1 MTESNANALPLTT
14 AQRGLWVGQKI
25 ASLEATLNIA
35 EAVEIHGPVE
45 PALFLRAMR
54 RFTEEAE
61 TTRVRIVERDGL
73 PYQIVRETTVAQ
85 FPYLDFSA
93 EADPRAAAERWMHAE
108 IVKPVDLAHDPLWF
122 GALFKYADDLYCWYQ
137 RAHHTVYDG
146 FSGGMA
152 AKRLNELYLA
162 YRDGVEPPPSGYG
175 SLASL
180 VETEAAY
187 RESERYRRDR
197 EYWLEQLA
205 DLPEAVTLARRRV
218 RNNGGLRR
226 ASGQVGNDVRERL
239 AEIARDCGV
248 SLPQVL
254 IALVAAYYHR
264 ATGAEDLVIGMPV
277 TGRVN
282 HAMRSTPGMA
292 ANVVAIRLKMHAGMS
307 MPELFA
313 QVSRVVRQALRHQQY
328 RYEELRRDLGLLN
341 PDQHMAWLGV
351 NIEPYDYNNFLGH
364 RGSARNLHNGSA
376 EDLTVFVFDRLDG
389 QGLSLDL
396 DANPTLY
403 PEAELNEHLR
413 RLLRLIDAVQAEP
426 GLRLGEIDVL
436 GDDERARLLQRWN
449 DTAAPLAEATALDQF
464 ERQATLT
471 PDAVAV
477 VSGDAALSYREL
489 DALSTRLAR
498 RLIARG
504 VRPGDLVALA
514 LPRDERL
521 LAAPY
526 AVWKAGAAYLP
537 LDPESPRERIVQTL
551 EDAAPRLLLTTAA
564 FADAFDGGAV
574 ALLSIDEASMDEA
587 SMDEA
592 SADELS
598 SDGSAGSG
606 ADLPRAAAD
615 ACAYVIYTSGSTG
628 RPKGVEVDQ
637 RNLSNFLAAT
647 QRLFAPGPGERFLAQ
662 TTIAFDIACFELFL
676 PLSVGARVVMTGAE
690 TVRDPIALAR
700 LIEEQALDYVQ
711 ATPSLWRMLLANP
724 RLRLDGVHALSTG
737 EALPPDLAQRLVAS
751 AAKVTNLYGPTE
763 TTVWASA
770 VELGADDVA
779 DGAPPSIG
787 RPLLNTRA
795 YLLDAALNPVPTG
808 SVGELYVAG
817 ACVARGYLRRPALSA
832 ERFLADPFVAGER
845 MYRTGD
851 LARWRDDGAIEYLG
865 RADQQVKIRG
875 HRVELG
881 EIEAQLAA
889 EDGVADVA
897 VALHTDALGH
907 GLLAAYVVPAAGRGV
922 DAAALRSGLARRL
935 PEHMLPSAYVELE
948 RLPLTASGKL
958 DRKALAPPE
967 RSRRTAYAPPRN
979 ETERKLAALWQQIFG
994 LPQVGI
1000 HDNFF
1005 ELGGDS
1011 LTAAEMVAAFPQHFG
1026 SELALGALFE
1036 GSTIAGLAAHLER
1049 NGGENDP
1056 LGALLALRPS
1066 GGARPLFCIHPV
1078 TGLSWAYAA
1087 LLRHLDEHLP
1097 VYALQSR
1104 GLRGGA
1110 SLPASIEE
1118 IAADYVAQIRRVQP
1132 HGPYRLLGW
1141 SLGGLV
1147 GHAVAALLQ
1156 QLGERVELL
1165 AMMDSYPFVAD
1176 AAEAGGEAQQ
1186 VAAVLKFLGF
1196 HQQARDNPPQDMRAL
1211 ADLLCREYEVFSIPL
1226 VQEIMKA
1233 DARLIENVSA
1243 ITRNNL
1249 ALARRYRPAPI
1260 AADMVFFNAGRKERV
1275 DLDGL
1280 LHYHAGAWQPVI
1292 DGRIEVHDIDCDH
1305 QSMLEPRAA
1314 AQIVRILRERLE
1326 PRSEAAP
1333 APPPQLHPAEF
1344 AIAFS

>member
-1 MTESNANALPLTT
+1 MNESNANALPLTT

-45 PALFLRAMR
+45 PAPFLRALR

-61 TTRVRIVERDGL
+61 STRVRIVERDGL
-73 PYQIVRETTVAQ
+73 PYQIVRETTVAE
-85 FPYLDFSA
+85 FPYLDFSG
-93 EADPRAAAERWMHAE
+93 EPDPRAAAERWMHAD
-108 IVKPVDLAHDPLWF
+108 IAKPVDLAHDPLWV

-175 SLASL
+175 TLASL
-180 VETEAAY
+180 VEAETSY
-187 RESERYRRDR
+187 RDSERYRRDR

-205 DLPEAVTLARRRV
+205 ELPEAVTLARRRV

-254 IALVAAYYHR
+254 IALIAAYYHR
-264 ATGAEDLVIGMPV
+264 ATGAEDLVFGMPV

-292 ANVVAIRLKMHAGMS
+292 ANVVAIRLKMHADMS

-313 QVSRVVRQALRHQQY
+313 QVSRVVKQALRHQQY

-341 PDQHMAWLGV
+341 PDQHMAWLGI

-364 RGSARNLHNGSA
+364 RASARNLHNGSA

-403 PEAELNEHLR
+403 PENELNEHLR
-413 RLLRLIDAVQAEP
+413 RLLRLIDAVQADP
-426 GLRLGEIDVL
+426 GLRLGEIDIL
-436 GDDERARLLQRWN
+436 GDDERDRLLRRWN
-449 DTAAPLAEATALDQF
+449 DTAAKPAQATALEQF
-464 ERQATLT
+464 ERQAAAA

-477 VSGDAALSYREL
+477 VSGDVALSYREL

-521 LAAPY
+521 PAAPY

-537 LDPESPRERIVQTL
+537 LDPESPRERMLQTL
-551 EDAAPRLLLTTAA
+551 EDAAPRLLLTVPALA
-564 FADAFDGGAV
+564 GAFDAR
-574 ALLSIDEASMDEA
+574 AIPLLCIDEAEGEEA
-587 SMDEA
+587 A
-592 SADELS
+592 AAD
-598 SDGSAGSG
+598 AP
-606 ADLPRAAAD
+606 ALPRAAPD

-676 PLSVGARVVMTGAE
+676 PLSVGARVVMTDAE
-690 TVRDPIALAR
+690 TVRDPLALAR
-700 LIEEQALDYVQ
+700 LIEDQALDYVQ

-737 EALPPDLAQRLVAS
+737 EALPPDLAQRLVACS
-751 AAKVTNLYGPTE
+751 AKVTNLYGPTE

-770 VELGADDVA
+770 IELSADDVA

-817 ACVARGYLRRPALSA
+817 ACVARGYLRRPELTA

-889 EDGVADVA
+889 EAGVADVA

-907 GLLAAYVVPAAGRGV
+907 ALLAAYVVPTAGGGV
-922 DAAALRSGLARRL
+922 DGEALRARLARRL
-935 PEHMLPSAYVELE
+935 PEHMVPSAYVELE

-958 DRKALAPPE
+958 DRKALTPPE
-967 RSRRTAYAPPRN
+967 RSRRSAYAPPRN
-979 ETERKLAALWQQIFG
+979 ETERKLVALWQQIFG
-994 LPQVGI
+994 QEGIGI

-1056 LGALLALRPS
+1056 LGAMLALRPA

-1087 LLRHLDEHLP
+1087 LLRHLDEHVP

-1132 HGPYRLLGW
+1132 HGPYRVLGW

-1147 GHAVAALLQ
+1147 GHAIAALLQ

-1260 AADMVFFNAGRKERV
+1260 AADVLFFNAGRKEHV

-1280 LHYHAGAWQPVI
+1280 LHYHAGAWQSVI

-1314 AQIVRILRERLE
+1314 AQIVRLLRERLE
-1326 PRSEAAP
+1326 LRSEP
-1333 APPPQLHPAEF
+1333 APLPPQLHPAEF